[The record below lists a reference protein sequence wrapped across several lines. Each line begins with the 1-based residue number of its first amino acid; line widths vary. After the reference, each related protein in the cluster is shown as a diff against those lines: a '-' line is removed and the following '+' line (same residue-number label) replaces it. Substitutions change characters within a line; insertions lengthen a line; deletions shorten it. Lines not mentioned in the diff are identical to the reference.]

1 MITTDKEFYSS
12 PYYFLLRDK
21 GDKYSLYFS
30 VEGNLNEAREKD
42 EVIHFEKSKG
52 GKVKNHLKKVA
63 KEKKVKST
71 KTLKKDLEEL
81 VNLDGALSNSK
92 IPILDPKLH
101 PHKTMDQT
109 VAAARITNDPISRG
123 YRTYYGESVEESIC
137 PEHISP
143 SGRKTNMCP
152 DDDDYEI
159 NYGKNAPKLKEVDMS
174 GAFGYEETEDMDG
187 EETFKYLVKKM
198 GMEPDEAKE
207 RTKQKGQD
215 PTGNK
220 DKKSPYYKDK
230 NFITRATL
238 SEIQK
243 QKMIKVVE
251 DILMGKK
258 NSDNSEVGKKDL
270 ETSKIL
276 KKNISSLK
284 KQAEKEGITL
294 SDLLKMFKSE

>member
-12 PYYFLLRDK
+12 PYYFLLRNK

-52 GKVKNHLKKVA
+52 EKVKNHLKKVA

-101 PHKTMDQT
+101 PMKTMDQT

-123 YRTYYGESVEESIC
+123 YRTYYGESVEEI
-137 PEHISP
+137 
-143 SGRKTNMCP
+143 
-152 DDDDYEI
+152 DEI
-159 NYGKNAPKLKEVDMS
+159 DMS
-174 GAFGYEETEDMDG
+174 GAFGYEETENMDG

-198 GMEPDEAKE
+198 GMTPDEAKK

-215 PTGNK
+215 PTGKK
-220 DKKSPYYKDK
+220 DENSPYYDDK
-230 NFITRATL
+230 NFITKATI

-258 NSDNSEVGKKDL
+258 KYDNLEIGKKEEAKAAYDL
-270 ETSKIL
+270 AIANCE
-276 KKNISSLK
+276 
-284 KQAEKEGITL
+284 
-294 SDLLKMFKSE
+294 

>member
-1 MITTDKEFYSS
+1 MITTDSEFYSS

-21 GDKYSLYFS
+21 GNKYSLYFS

-52 GKVKNHLKKVA
+52 DKVKKHLKKVA
-63 KEKKVKST
+63 KEKKIKTT
-71 KTLKKDLEEL
+71 KGLKKDLEEL

-101 PHKTMDQT
+101 PKKTMDQT

-123 YRTYYGESVEESIC
+123 YRTYYGESVEEI
-137 PEHISP
+137 
-143 SGRKTNMCP
+143 
-152 DDDDYEI
+152 DEI
-159 NYGKNAPKLKEVDMS
+159 DMS

-187 EETFKYLVKKM
+187 PETFEYYKDELD
-198 GMEPDEAKE
+198 MEPEEAKE
-207 RTKQKGQD
+207 RTRQQGKD
-215 PTGNK
+215 PSGKK
-220 DKKSPYYKDK
+220 DKNSPYYKDK

-243 QKMIKVVE
+243 QKAIKMVE
-251 DILMGKK
+251 DLLMKNK
-258 NSDNSEVGKKDL
+258 NSDNSEVGKK
-270 ETSKIL
+270 ETEVSKIL

-284 KQAEKEGITL
+284 KQAEKEGL
-294 SDLLKMFKSE
+294 SVSELIKMLKSE

>member
-1 MITTDKEFYSS
+1 MITVDKEFYSS

-21 GDKYSLYFS
+21 GDKYSLYYS
-30 VEGNLNEAREKD
+30 VEENLNEARKKD

-52 GKVKNHLKKVA
+52 EKVKKHLNKVA

-101 PHKTMDQT
+101 PQKTMDQT

-123 YRTYYGESVEESIC
+123 YRTYYGESVEEI
-137 PEHISP
+137 E
-143 SGRKTNMCP
+143 
-152 DDDDYEI
+152 EI
-159 NYGKNAPKLKEVDMS
+159 DMS

-187 EETFKYLVKKM
+187 PETFKYYKDKLD
-198 GMEPDEAKE
+198 MEPEEAKE
-207 RTKQKGQD
+207 RTKQQGKD
-215 PTGNK
+215 PSGEK

-243 QKMIKVVE
+243 QKAIKMVE
-251 DILMGKK
+251 DLLMKSK
-258 NSDNSEVGKKDL
+258 NSDNSEVGKK
-270 ETSKIL
+270 EQEISKVL

-284 KQAEKEGITL
+284 RQADKEGITISEL
-294 SDLLKMFKSE
+294 IKLFKSE

>member
-1 MITTDKEFYSS
+1 MITTDTEFYSS

-30 VEGNLNEAREKD
+30 VEGNLTEAREKD

-52 GKVKNHLKKVA
+52 TKVKNHLKKVA
-63 KEKKVKST
+63 KEKKIKTT
-71 KTLKKDLEEL
+71 KGLKKDLEEL

-101 PHKTMDQT
+101 PKKTMDQT

-123 YRTYYGESVEESIC
+123 YRTYYGESVEDSED
-137 PEHISP
+137 
-143 SGRKTNMCP
+143 SGMPRIAKP
-152 DDDDYEI
+152 
-159 NYGKNAPKLKEVDMS
+159 
-174 GAFGYEETEDMDG
+174 FGWEETEDMDG

-220 DKKSPYYKDK
+220 DKKSKYYKDK
-230 NFITRATL
+230 NFVTRATL

-251 DILMGKK
+251 DILMNKK
-258 NSDNSEVGKKDL
+258 NSDNSEVGKKEMGKSIDELPLLIRKNLKSLLNHVEKNGYSKEDL
-270 ETSKIL
+270 IKLI
-276 KKNISSLK
+276 KKG
-284 KQAEKEGITL
+284 E
-294 SDLLKMFKSE
+294 

>member
-1 MITTDKEFYSS
+1 MIATDNEFYSS

-30 VEGNLNEAREKD
+30 VEGTLTEARKKD

-52 GKVKNHLKKVA
+52 EKVKKHLKKVA
-63 KEKKVKST
+63 NEKKVKNT
-71 KTLKKDLEEL
+71 KTLKADLEEL
-81 VNLDGALSNSK
+81 VNADGAMSNSK

-101 PHKTMDQT
+101 PKKTMDQT
-109 VAAARITNDPISRG
+109 VPAARITNDPISRG
-123 YRTYYGESVEESIC
+123 YRTYYGESVEDIE
-137 PEHISP
+137 
-143 SGRKTNMCP
+143 
-152 DDDDYEI
+152 
-159 NYGKNAPKLKEVDMS
+159 DMEDS
-174 GAFGYEETEDMDG
+174 DMPRIAKPFGWEETEDMDG
-187 EETFKYLVKKM
+187 AETFKYFVKKM

-215 PTGNK
+215 PTGEK

-230 NFITRATL
+230 NFITRATI

-258 NSDNSEVGKKDL
+258 NSDNSEIGKK
-270 ETSKIL
+270 ESEVSKVL

-284 KQAEKEGITL
+284 KQAEKEGL
-294 SDLLKMFKSE
+294 SLAELLKMFKSE

>member
-1 MITTDKEFYSS
+1 MISVDKEFYSS

-30 VEGNLNEAREKD
+30 VEETLTESRKKD
-42 EVIHFEKSKG
+42 EVIHFDKKKG
-52 GKVKNHLKKVA
+52 KKVKNHLEKVA

-71 KTLKKDLEEL
+71 KTLKTDLEEL
-81 VNLDGALSNSK
+81 VNADGAMSNSA

-101 PHKTMDQT
+101 PKKTMDQT

-123 YRTYYGESVEESIC
+123 YRTYYGESVEEVS
-137 PEHISP
+137 
-143 SGRKTNMCP
+143 
-152 DDDDYEI
+152 EI
-159 NYGKNAPKLKEVDMS
+159 DMS

-187 EETFKYLVKKM
+187 AETYKYLVKKM

-220 DKKSPYYKDK
+220 DKKSKYYKDK
-230 NFITRATL
+230 NFVTRATL

-251 DILMGKK
+251 DILMNKK
-258 NSDNSEVGKKDL
+258 NSDNSEVGKKEMGKSIDELPLLIRKNLKSLLNHVEKNGYSKEDL
-270 ETSKIL
+270 IKLI
-276 KKNISSLK
+276 KKG
-284 KQAEKEGITL
+284 E
-294 SDLLKMFKSE
+294 